1 MNKER
6 TMLLLEGST
15 YLHTNNSA
23 IKYAMEEIGNVTGAV
38 ILGSIEKI
46 GEPEELKKL
55 SVPVIYDSTL
65 NSIERIKKGLAEF
78 KPEKVYDL
86 TGAPTVLTSI
96 RNEFAPVIT
105 SSGATYEGLD
115 FTFTGERNMPLLR
128 DFILHRTDITT
139 LGFLGTGKR
148 VGKTSVINTM
158 AKLMDKYKP
167 VFITMGRGG
176 PVKPVLISPE
186 GYRLTPEH
194 ILELSKKEGHICS
207 DNWQTAL
214 STGFPV
220 IGCFR
225 VGEAYRTGVAA
236 FSNVWEGTEM
246 AEKLAPEL
254 IIYQG
259 SGIAR
264 PPVRINGEIVIIGA
278 DQDPDKFGKI
288 ERYSIIKGDMIII
301 TKCDTGDKE
310 KLRNFLNSLVST
322 HLIIE
327 TVFKP
332 RPLLSEPSGLK
343 GKKVIFFTT
352 APPYA
357 IESQK
362 KYLEETYE
370 CHVVNYSNNLA
381 NKKLL
386 SADIKTLNN
395 NFDTVLTEFK
405 AAAIMVMEE
414 MLHRGKE
421 VIICE
426 NELIAS
432 DNQDLKSALNEV
444 IGMAFARNN
453 Y

>member
-1 MNKER
+1 M
-6 TMLLLEGST
+6 
-15 YLHTNNSA
+15 
-23 IKYAMEEIGNVTGAV
+23 
-38 ILGSIEKI
+38 
-46 GEPEELKKL
+46 
-55 SVPVIYDSTL
+55 
-65 NSIERIKKGLAEF
+65 
-78 KPEKVYDL
+78 KV
-86 TGAPTVLTSI
+86 
-96 RNEFAPVIT
+96 
-105 SSGATYEGLD
+105 LD
-115 FTFTGERNMPLLR
+115 FTFTGERNVPLLR

-148 VGKTSVINTM
+148 VGKTSVINSM
-158 AKLMDKYKP
+158 ARLMDKYRP

-214 STGFPV
+214 ITGFPV

-246 AEKLAPEL
+246 AEKLGPEL

-301 TKCDTGDKE
+301 TKCDTGNKE

-332 RPLLSEPSGLK
+332 RPLIPENSSLK
-343 GKKVIFFTT
+343 GKKVICFTT
-352 APPYA
+352 APIA
-357 IESQK
+357 ALEGQK

-370 CHVVNYSNNLA
+370 CHIVNYSNNLA

-386 SADIKTLNN
+386 SEDIKALKDD
-395 NFDTVLTEFK
+395 FDTVLTEFK

-414 MLHRGKE
+414 MVNRGKE

-426 NELIAS
+426 NELIATE
-432 DNQDLKSALNEV
+432 NQDLKSMLNEV

>member
-1 MNKER
+1 MNKEQ

-158 AKLMDKYKP
+158 AKLMDKYRP

-186 GYRLTPEH
+186 GYRLTSEH
-194 ILELSKKEGHICS
+194 
-207 DNWQTAL
+207 
-214 STGFPV
+214 
-220 IGCFR
+220 
-225 VGEAYRTGVAA
+225 
-236 FSNVWEGTEM
+236 
-246 AEKLAPEL
+246 
-254 IIYQG
+254 
-259 SGIAR
+259 
-264 PPVRINGEIVIIGA
+264 
-278 DQDPDKFGKI
+278 
-288 ERYSIIKGDMIII
+288 
-301 TKCDTGDKE
+301 
-310 KLRNFLNSLVST
+310 
-322 HLIIE
+322 
-327 TVFKP
+327 
-332 RPLLSEPSGLK
+332 
-343 GKKVIFFTT
+343 
-352 APPYA
+352 
-357 IESQK
+357 
-362 KYLEETYE
+362 
-370 CHVVNYSNNLA
+370 
-381 NKKLL
+381 
-386 SADIKTLNN
+386 
-395 NFDTVLTEFK
+395 
-405 AAAIMVMEE
+405 
-414 MLHRGKE
+414 
-421 VIICE
+421 
-426 NELIAS
+426 
-432 DNQDLKSALNEV
+432 
-444 IGMAFARNN
+444 
-453 Y
+453 

>member
-23 IKYAMEEIGNVTGAV
+23 ITYAMEEIGNVTGAV

-55 SVPVIYDSTL
+55 SIPVIYDSAL
-65 NSIERIKKGLAEF
+65 NSIERIQKGLAEF
-78 KPEKVYDL
+78 QPEKVYDL
-86 TGAPTVLTSI
+86 AGAPTVLTST
-96 RNEFAPVIT
+96 RNEFASVIT
-105 SSGATYEGLD
+105 ASGATYEGLD
-115 FTFTGERNMPLLR
+115 FTFTGDRNVPLLR

-158 AKLMDKYKP
+158 AKLMDKYRP

-176 PVKPVLISPE
+176 PVTPVLISPE
-186 GYRLTPEH
+186 GYRLTHEH
-194 ILELSKKEGHICS
+194 ILELSKKSGHICS

-236 FSNVWEGTEM
+236 FSNVWEGTKM

-254 IIYQG
+254 LIYQG

-264 PPVRINGEIVIIGA
+264 PPVRLNGEIVIIGA
-278 DQDPDKFGKI
+278 DQDPETFGKI
-288 ERYSIIKGDMIII
+288 ERYSIIKGDMIVI
-301 TKCDTGDKE
+301 TKCDTGNKE
-310 KLRNFLNSLVST
+310 KLRKFLDLLVST

-332 RPLLSEPSGLK
+332 RPLIPEHSSLK

-352 APPYA
+352 APPCA

-362 KYLEETYE
+362 KYLEEHYE
-370 CHVVNYSNNLA
+370 CQIVNHSNNLA

-386 SADIKTLNN
+386 SEDMKKFKD

-414 MLHRGKE
+414 MLQRGKE

-426 NELIAS
+426 NELIAAK
-432 DNQDLKSALNEV
+432 NQDLKSALNEV
-444 IGMAFARNN
+444 IGMAFARNS